1 MKMGFFSTIASF
13 GIGYAAGAVAGRQGV
28 EQLSARARQIFSQQR
43 GSGGKSSPV
52 DVREIRQ
59 VMTAAP
65 DAVRTTDTLQEATRL
80 MKTKDIG
87 DVLVEDAQ
95 GLLAGIITDRDV
107 AIRATAEG
115 ADPKTTK
122 VEGIYTHDVT
132 ALAPTDTVHDAMQ
145 LMRARNVRRLPVVER
160 GRAIGIV
167 SLGDIS
173 VETTPSSVL
182 ADISTA
188 SPDR

>member
-1 MKMGFFSTIASF
+1 MGFISTVASF
-13 GIGYAAGAVAGRQGV
+13 GIGYAAGTVSGRQGI
-28 EQLSARARQIFSQQR
+28 ERLSGRVRQALSSSDRA
-43 GSGGKSSPV
+43 GDASSTM

-59 VMTAAP
+59 VMTTPP
-65 DAVRTTDTLQEATRL
+65 DAVRKTATVQEAARL

-87 DVLVEDAQ
+87 DVLVEDEQ
-95 GLLAGIITDRDV
+95 GRLAGIITDRDV

-122 VEGIYTHDVT
+122 VENAYTQDVT
-132 ALAPTDTVHDAMQ
+132 ALAPTDTVHDAVR
-145 LMRARNVRRLPVVER
+145 LMRSKDVRRLPVVEA
-160 GRAIGIV
+160 GKAVGIV

-173 VETTPSSVL
+173 VETAPNSLL

>member
-13 GIGYAAGAVAGRQGV
+13 GIGYAAGAVSGRQGMK
-28 EQLSARARQIFSQQR
+28 QLSARARQALSQQR
-43 GSGGKSSPV
+43 GSGKSSSV

-65 DAVRTTDTLQEATRL
+65 DAVRMTDTLQEATRL
-80 MKTKDIG
+80 MKAKDIG
-87 DVLVEDAQ
+87 DVLVEDGQ

-132 ALAPTDTVHDAMQ
+132 ALAPTDTVHDAVQ

-160 GRAIGIV
+160 GKAIGIV